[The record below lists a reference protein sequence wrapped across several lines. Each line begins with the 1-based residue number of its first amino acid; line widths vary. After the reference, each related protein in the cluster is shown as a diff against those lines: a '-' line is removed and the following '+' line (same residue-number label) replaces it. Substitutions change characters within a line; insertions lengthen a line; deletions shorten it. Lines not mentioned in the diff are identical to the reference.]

1 MSQVSAFSV
10 NLNVV
15 GLNSRTKQRHF
26 AGLTT
31 RREGPLKLAQILH
44 RLKNIRSHSLS
55 NLNHLKERFQ
65 SRCSEKDQVNICSA
79 TDAAGAVSYI
89 GKITGRDKI
98 LAMNRASA
106 IGELRA
112 PLEENGY
119 KLISTYLAESSS
131 KDDVEKVLNS
141 PWQLPIVSPECAFES
156 FAIQSPSRSEGR
168 KDYTALLGVAAA
180 AAGDGSLFF
189 LQHTSNIG
197 TMLREAR
204 RLIIVVGLEKIVD
217 SRDDALFQ
225 TRCMGL
231 FGLESVVLD
240 LKLPDKSR
248 DVFELEKLPLTDLP
262 PEIHVILLDNGRSE
276 IAEDK
281 AFRELLAC
289 ISCRAC
295 AMHCPTHEYFSADS
309 AGYPKRYIWSYLTG
323 DNPSLDLCTGCGM
336 CFLKCPLDIDIP
348 RMVATARSRGNSK
361 WPPAPVNRA
370 LNDPWFLMRVT
381 HRSAPAANLFLKNN
395 LARTLLEKSMGLQ
408 RDAWLPNARRRTFDQ
423 IVRSGKES
431 S

>member
-1 MSQVSAFSV
+1 VSQVSDFSV

-26 AGLTT
+26 GELAA
-31 RREGPLKLAQILH
+31 RRPNHLDIDHVLE

-65 SRCSEKDQVNICSA
+65 SRCSENDQVNIYLA
-79 TDAAGAVSYI
+79 NDAAGAVSYI
-89 GKITGRDKI
+89 GKVTGQDKV

-106 IGELRA
+106 IGELRT

-119 KLISTYLAESSS
+119 KLISTYLAGNSPE
-131 KDDVEKVLNS
+131 DDVEKVLNS
-141 PWQLPIVSPECAFES
+141 PWQLPIVSPEYAFES
-156 FAIQSPSRSEGR
+156 FAIQNPGRSGGR

-197 TMLREAR
+197 TMLQEAR
-204 RLIIVVGLEKIVD
+204 RLIVVAGLEKIVD
-217 SRDDALFQ
+217 TRDDALFQ

-231 FGLESVVLD
+231 FGLESVLLD
-240 LKLPDKSR
+240 LKLPDRSR
-248 DVFELEKLPLTDLP
+248 DATELEKFPVTDLP

-276 IAEDK
+276 IAEDE
-281 AFRELLAC
+281 AFRDLLVC

-348 RMVATARSRGNSK
+348 RMVATARSRGASK
-361 WPPAPVNRA
+361 WPPAPVNRV

-381 HRSAPAANLFLKNN
+381 QRSAPAANLFLKNN

-408 RDAWLPNARRRTFDQ
+408 RDAWLPNARRKTFDKLF
-423 IVRSGKES
+423 RSRK
-431 S
+431 